1 MPPVPPIPA
10 ELWNQIPPAA
20 QAAILALVQQYE
32 QRLQA
37 LQRKVDQLTERLN
50 QNSTNSS
57 RPPSSDPPHIKRRPP
72 KPSSGRQRGGQPGHA
87 RQQRPLVPPEQ
98 IKQAIPVKPSAC
110 GKCGQALSGQD
121 PQPRRHQVAEIP
133 PVRAEV
139 TEYRLHRLTCMACG
153 TRTSAS
159 LPAGVPT
166 GAFGPRL
173 QALLAVLAGGYR
185 LGKRPIRQLAYDLFG
200 LSIST
205 GMVAKL
211 ERATAEALQQPMAE
225 LEEHIRSQDANV
237 DETSWREAMHK
248 AWLWVAVTPLVTV
261 FHIAATRCGKVAEGL
276 LGSAYRQVV
285 TSDRW
290 KAYNGVRRRQFCWSH
305 LRRDFQAM
313 IDRQNGGAPTGKR
326 LLDLSDRMF
335 AWWHRVR
342 DGTLN
347 RSSFRVYISGLRAE
361 VREALAQGAACGCP
375 KTAATCRNLA
385 ANEARLWTFV
395 WQEGVEPTNNAAE
408 RALRHAVLWRKGSG
422 GTDSSQGSRFVERV
436 LSIRE
441 TCRQQG
447 ISLLEYLATCC
458 RTRLDGRRPPSLLP
472 KGVRPRTQ
480 IA

>member
-10 ELWNQIPPAA
+10 ELWNQIPSAA
-20 QAAILALVQQYE
+20 QAAILALIQQYE
-32 QRLQA
+32 QRLQV
-37 LQRKVDQLTERLN
+37 LQQQVDELRQRLN

-57 RPPSSDPPHIKRRPP
+57 RPPSSDPPHVKRRPP
-72 KPSSGRQRGGQPGHA
+72 KPSSGRKRGGQPGHA

-98 IKQAIPVKPSAC
+98 VKQTIPLMPSAC
-110 GKCGQALSGQD
+110 RKCGQALHGED
-121 PQPRRHQVAEIP
+121 PHPRRHHVAEIP
-133 PVRAEV
+133 PVQAEV
-139 TEYRLHRLTCMACG
+139 TEYRLHRLACTACG
-153 TRTSAS
+153 TRTCAS

-173 QALLAVLAGGYR
+173 QALLAILAGGYR
-185 LGKRPIRQLAYDLFG
+185 LGKRPIRQLAHDLFG

-211 ERATAEALQQPMAE
+211 ERSTADALQQPMAE
-225 LEEHIRSQDANV
+225 LEGYIRTQHANV

-248 AWLWVAVTPLVTV
+248 AWLWVVVTPLVTV
-261 FHIAATRCGKVAEGL
+261 FHIAATRCGTVAGRL

-290 KAYNGVRRRQFCWSH
+290 KAYNGFRRRQFCWSH

-313 IDRQNGGAPTGKR
+313 IDRQNGGTPVGKR

-342 DGTLN
+342 DGTLS
-347 RSSFRVYISGLRAE
+347 RSSFQVYISGLRAE
-361 VREALAQGAACGCP
+361 VREALIQGAACGCP

-385 ANEARLWTFV
+385 AHEAKLWTFV

-408 RALRHAVLWRKGSG
+408 RALRRAVLWRKGSG
-422 GTDSSQGSRFVERV
+422 GTDGRRGGRFVERV
-436 LSIRE
+436 LSTRE

-447 ISLLEYLATCC
+447 RSLLEYLVDCC
-458 RTRLDGRRPPSLLP
+458 QAHLEGKAPPSLLP
-472 KGVRPRTQ
+472 GAGSRLEV
-480 IA
+480 A

>member
-10 ELWNQIPPAA
+10 ELWDRIPPAA
-20 QAAILALVQQYE
+20 QAAILALIQQYE
-32 QRLQA
+32 RRLQA
-37 LQRKVDQLTERLN
+37 LQREVDQLTERLN
-50 QNSTNSS
+50 QNSTNSA
-57 RPPSSDPPHIKRRPP
+57 RPPSSDPPHVKRRPP
-72 KPSSGRQRGGQPGHA
+72 QPSSGRKKGGQPGHA
-87 RQQRPLVPPEQ
+87 RQQRPLVPPELV
-98 IKQAIPVKPSAC
+98 KQAIPLMPSAC
-110 GKCGQALSGQD
+110 RRCGQALHGED
-121 PQPRRHQVAEIP
+121 PHPRRHQVAEIP
-133 PVRAEV
+133 PVEAEV

-153 TRTSAS
+153 TRTCAS

-173 QALLAVLAGGYR
+173 QAVLAILAGGYR
-185 LGKRPIRQLAYDLFG
+185 LGKRPIRQLAHDLFG

-211 ERATAEALQQPMAE
+211 ERSTAEALQQPAAE
-225 LEEHIRSQDANV
+225 LAEYVRTQHAHV
-237 DETSWREAMHK
+237 DETSWREAGQK
-248 AWLWVAVTPLVTV
+248 AWLWVVVTPLVTL
-261 FHIAATRCGKVAEGL
+261 FHIAATRCGKVAGRL

-290 KAYNGVRRRQFCWSH
+290 KAYNGFRRRQFCWSH

-313 IDRQNGGAPTGKR
+313 IDRQNSGAAIGKE

-347 RSSFRVYISGLRAE
+347 CSSFQVYISGLRAE
-361 VREALAQGAACGCP
+361 VRRALTQGAACGCP
-375 KTAATCRNLA
+375 KTAATCRNLT
-385 ANEARLWTFV
+385 ANEPKLWTFV

-422 GTDSSQGSRFVERV
+422 GTDSSRGSRFVERI
-436 LSIRE
+436 LSVRE

-447 ISLLEYLATCC
+447 RGILGYLVECC
-458 RTRLDGRRPPSLLP
+458 QAHLDGKEAPSLLTTN
-472 KGVRPRTQ
+472 RPPLMV
-480 IA
+480 A

>member
-1 MPPVPPIPA
+1 MPPVPPIPV
-10 ELWNQIPPAA
+10 ELWHQVPPAA

-32 QRLQA
+32 QRLQS
-37 LQRKVDQLTERLN
+37 LQQQVAQLRQRLN
-50 QNSTNSS
+50 QDSTNSS
-57 RPPSSDPPHIKRRPP
+57 RPPSSDPPHVKRRPP

-87 RQQRPLVPPEQ
+87 LQQQPLVPAEQ

-110 GKCGQALSGQD
+110 RMCGQALHGDD

-139 TEYRLHRLTCMACG
+139 TEYRLHRLTCTACG
-153 TRTSAS
+153 TRTCAS

-173 QALLAVLAGGYR
+173 QALLAILAGGYR

-211 ERATAEALQQPMAE
+211 ERSTADAPERPMAE
-225 LEEHIRSQDANV
+225 LQEYIRTQHANV

-248 AWLWVAVTPLVTV
+248 AWLWVVVTPLVTV
-261 FHIAATRCGKVAEGL
+261 FQIAATRCGKVADRL

-290 KAYNGVRRRQFCWSH
+290 KAYNGFRRRQFCWSH

-313 IDRQNGGAPTGKR
+313 IDRQNSGAAIGIR
-326 LLDLSDRMF
+326 LLDLSDQMF

-347 RSSFRVYISGLRAE
+347 RSSFQVYISGLRAE
-361 VREALAQGAACGCP
+361 AREVLIQGAACGCP
-375 KTAATCRNLA
+375 KTEATCRNLT
-385 ANEARLWTFV
+385 ANEAKLWAFV

-422 GTDSSQGSRFVERV
+422 GTDSQRGSRFVERV

-447 ISLLEYLATCC
+447 RGLLVYLVECC
-458 RTRLDGRRPPSLLP
+458 QARWEGEEAPPLLA
-472 KGVRPRTQ
+472 KVGQGSKV
-480 IA
+480 A

>member
-1 MPPVPPIPA
+1 MPSVPPIPA
-10 ELWNQIPPAA
+10 ELWSQIPPAA

-37 LQRKVDQLTERLN
+37 LQRQVDQLTERLN

-57 RPPSSDPPHIKRRPP
+57 RPPSSDPPHVKRRPP
-72 KPSSGRQRGGQPGHA
+72 QPPSGRKKGGQPGHA

-98 IKQAIPVKPSAC
+98 LKQSIPVKPSAC
-110 GKCGQALSGQD
+110 RKCGLALDGED
-121 PQPRRHQVAEIP
+121 PHPRRHQVAEIP
-133 PVRAEV
+133 PVQAEV
-139 TEYRLHRLTCMACG
+139 TEYHLHRLVCTACG
-153 TRTSAS
+153 TRTCAS
-159 LPAGVPT
+159 LPAGVPA

-173 QALLAVLAGGYR
+173 QALLSVLAGGYR
-185 LGKRPIRQLAYDLFG
+185 LGKRPIRQLAFDLFG

-205 GMVAKL
+205 GMIAKL

-225 LEEHIRSQDANV
+225 LEEHIRSQNANV

-248 AWLWVAVTPLVTV
+248 AWLWVVVTPLVTV
-261 FHIAATRCGKVAEGL
+261 FHIAATRCGKVAGGL

-290 KAYNGVRRRQFCWSH
+290 KAYNGFRRRQYCWSH

-313 IDRQNGGAPTGKR
+313 IDRQNKGTPIGKK
-326 LLDLSDRMF
+326 LLALSDQMF

-347 RSSFRVYISGLRAE
+347 RSSFQVYISGLRVE

-375 KTAATCRNLA
+375 KTAATSRNLIA
-385 ANEARLWTFV
+385 HEARLWTFV
-395 WQEGVEPTNNAAE
+395 WWEGVEPTNNAAE

-422 GTDSSQGSRFVERV
+422 GTDSSRGSRFVERV
-436 LSIRE
+436 LSVRE

-447 ISLLEYLATCC
+447 RCLLVYLGECC
-458 RTRLDGRRPPSLLP
+458 RARLEGQDPPSLLP
-472 KGVRPRTQ
+472 RDGFGLGV
-480 IA
+480 A